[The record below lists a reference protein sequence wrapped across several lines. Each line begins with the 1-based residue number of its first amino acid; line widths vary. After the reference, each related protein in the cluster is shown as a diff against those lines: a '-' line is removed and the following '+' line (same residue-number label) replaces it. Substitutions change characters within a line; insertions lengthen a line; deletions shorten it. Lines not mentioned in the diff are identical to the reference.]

1 VTAVETAYL
10 VVLVATFVAFAAVS
24 VYALVRLYA
33 GSR

>member
-10 VVLVATFVAFAAVS
+10 VVLVATFVAFAAMS
-24 VYALVRLYA
+24 VYAVARLYS